1 MRPAWKVVTIVLLVV
16 GGILLLLRLPKPALK
31 YEPAGVDEEGRTEY
45 VLVPCDEDEGSL
57 LSQKRAY
64 RVTGVLLLFVGYVV
78 SLSLLHDI
86 AVSKGKGWGV
96 KA

>member
-1 MRPAWKVVTIVLLVV
+1 MHPASKVVAIILLIVC
-16 GGILLLLRLPKPALK
+16 GILLLLRLPKPALK

-45 VLVPCDEDEGSL
+45 VVVPCDEDESSL
-57 LSQKRAY
+57 LSQKRVY

-86 AVSKGKGWGV
+86 AVSKGQKDG
-96 KA
+96 A